1 MAYSKVFL
9 EAIGYELPS
18 HVITTAELES
28 ELAPVYQA
36 LRVTPGQL
44 ETMTGIRERRWWP
57 HGQSLA
63 SAAAD
68 AGLSALRKAGIAA
81 EELGAV
87 IYTGVCRDFS
97 EPATAC
103 EVAHRLGAGRN
114 AIIQDISNACLGVLS
129 GIVDVANRIELG
141 QIRAGLVVSCESA
154 RDVNEQALR
163 ALRRDPSMLRLKDS
177 FATFTGGS
185 GAVAVLVTDGSF
197 SSSRKHKL
205 QSVVTRSAPEHHAL
219 CRWGFSLAD
228 DGRYDPFM
236 RTDAVSVLNHGIQ
249 LGLTTWRAFREESG
263 WMPDTVD
270 RVICHQVGKAHRLQI
285 LKAFEINIEKDFAT
299 FPYLGN
305 MGSVSL
311 PLTAAIAAERG
322 FLQPGHQVGFLGIG
336 SGLNCMMMGVTW

>member
-1 MAYSKVFL
+1 M
-9 EAIGYELPS
+9 
-18 HVITTAELES
+18 
-28 ELAPVYQA
+28 
-36 LRVTPGQL
+36 
-44 ETMTGIRERRWWP
+44 
-57 HGQSLA
+57 
-63 SAAAD
+63 
-68 AGLSALRKAGIAA
+68 
-81 EELGAV
+81 
-87 IYTGVCRDFS
+87 
-97 EPATAC
+97 
-103 EVAHRLGAGRN
+103 
-114 AIIQDISNACLGVLS
+114 S

-163 ALRRDPSMLRLKDS
+163 ALRRDPTMSRLKDS

-197 SSSRKHKL
+197 SSARKHKL
-205 QSVVTRSAPEHHAL
+205 QSVVTRTAPEHHAL
-219 CRWGFSLAD
+219 CRWGFSLAN
-228 DGRYDPFM
+228 DGRYDSFM

-249 LGLTTWRAFREESG
+249 LGLTTWRAFRDESG

-285 LKAFEINIEKDFAT
+285 LRAFEINIDKDFAT

-322 FLQPGHQVGFLGIG
+322 FLVAGHQVGFLGIG